1 MEDWQQRRLRKLVD
15 DYKSNNFTSDQ
26 ITRAVSDLATLI
38 NPPHISDSELDRF
51 IEANVPRA
59 SRTR

>member
-1 MEDWQQRRLRKLVD
+1 M
-15 DYKSNNFTSDQ
+15 FAQ
-26 ITRAVSDLATLI
+26 IARAVRDLATRI

-51 IEANVPRA
+51 IEANGPRA